1 MNEKILV
8 VDDEESIRYTFQMFL
23 EDEGYQVTTADN
35 YEVALEHIQA
45 SEFDLV
51 FIDIILEGRSGID
64 LLRAL
69 REHRPGVP
77 VIMITGAPS
86 VETASEALRLGALD
100 YIVKPVRQDNLMR
113 ATTMAVRHKQ
123 MLDDRES
130 CRQNMEAIFRSVKD
144 GIVTVTADMTVME
157 VNAAAAV
164 ICGIPK
170 GDISQNP
177 LAAMLGDCSGE
188 CLRAL
193 HETLKSQKATHLHHI
208 ECRAG
213 RRPGQVVSVS
223 VSPLLSR
230 RNKFAGG
237 VMVLR
242 DETRLLNLE
251 RNLKE
256 RQFYDRLIGN
266 APRMQRV
273 KALIKDLAGV
283 PTTVL
288 LTGESGT
295 GKELVV
301 DSLHFQGDRSDKAL
315 VKVNCSAL
323 SDNLLESELFGHV
336 KGAFTGA
343 VKDHVGRFQKAD
355 GGTIFLDEIGDISP
369 KMQLRLLRA
378 IENMEFE
385 RVGGNTSIK
394 VDVRIVAATNQDLR
408 LRVARGQFRE
418 DLFYRL
424 RVMEINLPP
433 LRERREDIPL
443 LVSHF
448 IQKFNRRLGK
458 QIKTVTEE
466 ALRSLTCHDWPGNV
480 RELENMI
487 ERAFVLCH
495 QSTITMDHLPEE
507 LLSGSRSPMGGAYPL
522 TEDEE
527 VSSILSALEK
537 TAGNKS
543 RAARLLGFSRKTIY
557 RKIEKYN
564 LHV

>member
-1 MNEKILV
+1 
-8 VDDEESIRYTFQMFL
+8 
-23 EDEGYQVTTADN
+23 
-35 YEVALEHIQA
+35 
-45 SEFDLV
+45 
-51 FIDIILEGRSGID
+51 
-64 LLRAL
+64 
-69 REHRPGVP
+69 
-77 VIMITGAPS
+77 
-86 VETASEALRLGALD
+86 
-100 YIVKPVRQDNLMR
+100 
-113 ATTMAVRHKQ
+113 
-123 MLDDRES
+123 
-130 CRQNMEAIFRSVKD
+130 
-144 GIVTVTADMTVME
+144 
-157 VNAAAAV
+157 
-164 ICGIPK
+164 
-170 GDISQNP
+170 
-177 LAAMLGDCSGE
+177 
-188 CLRAL
+188 
-193 HETLKSQKATHLHHI
+193 
-208 ECRAG
+208 
-213 RRPGQVVSVS
+213 
-223 VSPLLSR
+223 
-230 RNKFAGG
+230 
-237 VMVLR
+237 MVLR

-266 APRMQRV
+266 SPRMQQV
-273 KALIKDLAGV
+273 KALIKDLASL

-369 KMQLRLLRA
+369 KMQLRLLRV

-394 VDVRIVAATNQDLR
+394 VDLRIVAATNQDLR
-408 LRVARGQFRE
+408 LKVARGQFRE

-424 RVMEINLPP
+424 RVMEIKLPP
-433 LRERREDIPL
+433 LRERREDVPL

-448 IQKFNRRLGK
+448 IQKFNRKLGK
-458 QIKTVTEE
+458 QIKTLSEE
-466 ALRSLTCHDWPGNV
+466 ALRALTQHDWPGNV
-480 RELENMI
+480 RELENVI

-495 QSTITMDHLPEE
+495 QPTITLEQ
-507 LLSGSRSPMGGAYPL
+507 LSDDLTSKSRSPMGGAYPL
-522 TEDEE
+522 EEDEE
-527 VSSILSALEK
+527 VSSILTALEK

-543 RAARLLGFSRKTIY
+543 RAARLLGLSRKTIY

-564 LHV
+564 LQV

>member
-8 VDDEESIRYTFQMFL
+8 VDDEESIRYTFQIFL
-23 EDEGYQVTTADN
+23 EDEGFHVTTADS
-35 YEVALEHIQA
+35 YDAALTHVKA
-45 SEFDLV
+45 TDFDLI
-51 FIDIILEGRSGID
+51 FLDIILDGQSGID
-64 LLRAL
+64 LLRSI
-69 REHRPGVP
+69 RKYRPGVQ
-77 VIMITGAPS
+77 VVMITGAPS

-113 ATTMAVRHKQ
+113 ATTMAIRHKQ
-123 MLDDRES
+123 MVDERES
-130 CRQNMEAIFRSVKD
+130 CRRNMEAIFRSIKD
-144 GIVTVTADMTVME
+144 GIVTVTENMTVME
-157 VNAAAAV
+157 INEAAAG
-164 ICGIPK
+164 ICGI
-170 GDISQNP
+170 SQRSVSDKP
-177 LAAMLGDCSGE
+177 IAAVLGDCGGD
-188 CLRAL
+188 CLKAL
-193 HETLKSQKATHLHHI
+193 HQTLKTQKSAHLHHI
-208 ECRAG
+208 ECRAR
-213 RRPGQVVSVS
+213 RRPGQVISVC
-223 VSPLLSR
+223 VSPLLNR
-230 RNKFAGG
+230 QNKFAGG

-266 APRMQRV
+266 SPGMQKV
-273 KALIKDLAGV
+273 KSLIKDLASV

-315 VKVNCSAL
+315 IKVNCSAL

-336 KGAFTGA
+336 RGAFTGA
-343 VKDHVGRFQKAD
+343 IKDHVGRFQKAD

-369 KMQLRLLRA
+369 KMQLRLLRV
-378 IENMEFE
+378 IENMEFQ

-408 LRVARGQFRE
+408 LKVARGQFRE
-418 DLFYRL
+418 DLYYRL
-424 RVMEINLPP
+424 RVMEVKLPP

-448 IQKFNRRLGK
+448 IQKFNRKLTK
-458 QIKTVTEE
+458 QIKTISEE
-466 ALRSLTCHDWPGNV
+466 ALRGLTCHDWPGNV
-480 RELENMI
+480 RELENVI

-495 QSTITMDHLPEE
+495 QSTITLEHLSDE
-507 LLSGSRSPMGGAYPL
+507 LTSKSRSPISGAFPIQ
-522 TEDEE
+522 EDEE
-527 VSSILSALEK
+527 VSSILSALDK

-543 RAARLLGFSRKTIY
+543 RAARLLGLSRKTIY

-564 LHV
+564 LQV

>member
-23 EDEGYQVTTADN
+23 QDEGFQVVTAEN
-35 YEVALEHIQA
+35 YDVALEHVHA
-45 SEFDLV
+45 TDYDLI
-51 FIDIILEGRSGID
+51 FIDIIMEGRSGID
-64 LLRAL
+64 LLRSI
-69 REHRPGVP
+69 REHRPGVQ

-113 ATTMAVRHKQ
+113 ATTMAIRHKQ
-123 MLDDRES
+123 MLDERES

-144 GIVTVTADMTVME
+144 GIITVTEDMTVME
-157 VNAAAAV
+157 ANKAAAK
-164 ICGIPK
+164 ICGFPRNRITEK
-170 GDISQNP
+170 P
-177 LAAMLGDCSGE
+177 LATMLGDCSGN
-188 CLRAL
+188 CLKAL
-193 HETLKSQKATHLHHI
+193 HQTLKSQKSAHLHHI
-208 ECRAG
+208 ECHAV
-213 RRPGQVVSVS
+213 RRPGQVISVS

-230 RNKFAGG
+230 QNKFAGG

-266 APRMQRV
+266 AAKMLQV
-273 KALIKDLAGV
+273 KSLIKDLAGV

-315 VKVNCSAL
+315 IKVNCSAL

-336 KGAFTGA
+336 RGAFTGA
-343 VKDHVGRFQKAD
+343 VRDHVGRFQKAN

-369 KMQLRLLRA
+369 KMQLRLLRV

-408 LRVARGQFRE
+408 LKVARGQFRE
-418 DLFYRL
+418 DLYYRL
-424 RVMEINLPP
+424 RVMEIKLPP
-433 LRERREDIPL
+433 LRERREDIPQ

-448 IQKFNRRLGK
+448 IQKFNRKLDK
-458 QIKTVTEE
+458 QIKTISEE
-466 ALRSLTCHDWPGNV
+466 ALRALTNHDWPGNV
-480 RELENMI
+480 RELENVI
-487 ERAFVLCH
+487 ERAFVVCH
-495 QSTITMDHLPEE
+495 QSTVTLDHLSDD
-507 LLSGSRSPMGGAYPL
+507 LTVRSGSALGGAFPL
-522 TEDEE
+522 REDEE

-543 RAARLLGFSRKTIY
+543 RAARLLGLSRKTIY
-557 RKIEKYN
+557 RKIDKYN
-564 LHV
+564 LQV